1 MKAPVAICLFY
12 LCSFLSFTSLPAH
25 AQAESSTQDEQAPQA
40 TARIIGGIF
49 TQAGELPWQ
58 AFVRID
64 FSENGTEAY
73 QCGGVVIDQETV
85 LTAAHCMVNAGRMAT
100 PQHVRVWA
108 GITSLE
114 NASNQNMTP
123 VSTIVVHPNYNS
135 SNFHHDIAIIRL
147 AMSLPPRAIPLRIAS
162 IGTQQRADTEF
173 ANTWVVNGA
182 RPANLLVSG
191 WGSVVPGNDRG
202 VILLK
207 QTLLSGVPDRSC
219 DALWGSTVYPQVYS
233 LFVCAGPPT
242 PELYRDSCFGDSG
255 GPLVWRDPQA
265 SSDPDFGLRLVG
277 LVSFGEGCAGNLPG
291 VYTQVSTYLS
301 WIDSVLGSGFNPTP
315 ASVFTTN
322 PFLQDYSRAGLE
334 DFGTRT
340 NNGSD
345 GGGSV
350 SLFVLFALLWLV
362 FRRFSDGIRMD

>member
-12 LCSFLSFTSLPAH
+12 LSCFFMFASLSVH
-25 AQAESSTQDEQAPQA
+25 AQDEESGTPNEQAPQA
-40 TARIIGGIF
+40 TARIIGGIL
-49 TQAGELPWQ
+49 TQPGELPWQ

-85 LTAAHCMVNAGRMAT
+85 LTAAHCMVNAGRVAT
-100 PQHVRVWA
+100 PMHVRVWA

-114 NASNQNMTP
+114 DAGNQNLAP
-123 VSTIVVHPNYNS
+123 VSAVIVHPSYNS
-135 SNFHHDIAIIRL
+135 SNFNNDIAILRL
-147 AMSLPPRAIPLRIAS
+147 AISLPPRAIPIRIATVA
-162 IGTQQRADTEF
+162 TQRRADAEF
-173 ANTWVVNGA
+173 VSTWVVNGV

-191 WGSVVPGNDRG
+191 WGSDFPKSEKG
-202 VILLK
+202 VMSLN

-233 LFVCAGPPT
+233 LFVCAGPPS

-255 GPLVWRDPQA
+255 GPLVWQDPQA
-265 SSDPDFGLRLVG
+265 SSDSDFGLRLVG

-291 VYTQVSTYLS
+291 VYTQVSTYLD
-301 WIDSVLGSGFNPTP
+301 WIGSVLGSRFNPAP
-315 ASVFTTN
+315 ASVFAVN
-322 PFLQDYSRAGLE
+322 PFLQDYSKAGLE

-340 NNGSD
+340 NSSSD
-345 GGGSV
+345 SGGSL
-350 SLFVLFALLWLV
+350 SWLTLFALLWLAI
-362 FRRFSDGIRMD
+362 RRFRV